1 MSRQGV
7 QYAGEVEFLE
17 VMITSP
23 DGQSVR
29 LDANSD
35 ITITEINVFEDMFR
49 HSLTGNLLITDTK
62 EFINKFP
69 IVGQERLT
77 MKIKTPSPEIKKEDI
92 FEGEIFDFIE
102 RRFVINKVQSR
113 DAIATGA
120 QFY

>member
-35 ITITEINVFEDMFR
+35 VTITEIN
-49 HSLTGNLLITDTK
+49 G
-62 EFINKFP
+62 
-69 IVGQERLT
+69 
-77 MKIKTPSPEIKKEDI
+77 
-92 FEGEIFDFIE
+92 
-102 RRFVINKVQSR
+102 
-113 DAIATGA
+113 
-120 QFY
+120 